1 MYEKEAYRAKLHPF
15 PRRNQHLLFPLSS
28 PPQLFSFHIVKGPLP
43 PLLTPLLLH
52 SNASKPI
59 KDLDLYMETTS
70 LQNNMNLMRK

>member
-1 MYEKEAYRAKLHPF
+1 
-15 PRRNQHLLFPLSS
+15 
-28 PPQLFSFHIVKGPLP
+28 LP